1 MIYSQ
6 GVLLNFLVYYK
17 IIKDIFGSD
26 VGDANLASM
35 LQVRKVLPRVHSTF
49 IHCLW
54 FSFCFQNFLICIEMF
69 IAAVAHIY
77 SFPHHPFHINSPQ
90 YWNNPNHS
98 WCRAFLS
105 MMDISDMQEDVTE
118 HLGVVGSSITRRF
131 QGRSTYQPLSRGPRR
146 LSGESEYLIDKRQA
160 GEQQQMMV
168 GAGAG
173 AGGSSSGSST
183 QAGNSRAKYGATTSR
198 LIVPVNVGQL
208 GTLNEHLTHS
218 PSRFPIAGAVA
229 AGVAD
234 SNNSNNYQQ
243 QQLHLPG
250 SSQLQQA
257 TTRQRD
263 PHQHLRERDQQHFVG
278 GGGGGG
284 GIGSNFLQ
292 ARTGATSAAAPI
304 PESNDDYALLLGA
317 GR

>member
-1 MIYSQ
+1 
-6 GVLLNFLVYYK
+6 
-17 IIKDIFGSD
+17 
-26 VGDANLASM
+26 
-35 LQVRKVLPRVHSTF
+35 
-49 IHCLW
+49 
-54 FSFCFQNFLICIEMF
+54 MF

-146 LSGESEYLIDKRQA
+146 LSGESEYLIDKRHA

-168 GAGAG
+168 GVGAG
-173 AGGSSSGSST
+173 AGGSSNGSST
-183 QAGNSRAKYGATTSR
+183 QAGNSRAKYGATTNR

-208 GTLNEHLTHS
+208 GTLSEHLTHS

-229 AGVAD
+229 AGAGVAD
-234 SNNSNNYQQ
+234 SSNSNNYQQ

-250 SSQLQQA
+250 SSQLHQA

-263 PHQHLRERDQQHFVG
+263 PHQHLRERDQQHFV
-278 GGGGGG
+278 GGG

-304 PESNDDYALLLGA
+304 PESNDDYALLLGP

>member
-229 AGVAD
+229 AGAGVAD

-278 GGGGGG
+278 GGG
-284 GIGSNFLQ
+284 IGSNFLQ

>member
-1 MIYSQ
+1 
-6 GVLLNFLVYYK
+6 
-17 IIKDIFGSD
+17 
-26 VGDANLASM
+26 
-35 LQVRKVLPRVHSTF
+35 
-49 IHCLW
+49 
-54 FSFCFQNFLICIEMF
+54 MF

-146 LSGESEYLIDKRQA
+146 LSGESEYLIDKRHA

-173 AGGSSSGSST
+173 AGGSSNGSST

-198 LIVPVNVGQL
+198 LILPVNVGLL
-208 GTLNEHLTHS
+208 GTLSEHLTHS
-218 PSRFPIAGAVA
+218 PSRFPLAGAVVV
-229 AGVAD
+229 GAD
-234 SNNSNNYQQ
+234 SSNSNNYQQ

-278 GGGGGG
+278 GGGGG
-284 GIGSNFLQ
+284 IGSNFLQ